1 MAANCPIGK
10 DVYFIS
16 LLGAEGEE
24 GKPRPYPFVF
34 DLVSRWYDF
43 RNTNA
48 IFVDVRALCDF
59 YEKTIGK
66 SSSDVDVYKL
76 SLVFIQNHMNSHFIF
91 DEVPIIKNDADG
103 KNNFEF
109 RLWT

>member
-1 MAANCPIGK
+1 M
-10 DVYFIS
+10 
-16 LLGAEGEE
+16 LGAEGEE
-24 GKPRPYPFVF
+24 GKPRAYPFVF
-34 DLVSRWYDF
+34 DMVSLWYDF
-43 RNTNA
+43 RNTNPK
-48 IFVDVRALCDF
+48 FVDVRELCDF

-66 SSSDVDVYKL
+66 KSSDVDVYTL

-103 KNNFEF
+103 KNNFKF